1 MALPATSDDA
11 GRRVPGHHPDR
22 RQRLLRATALAA
34 AVGAP
39 VTVLAA
45 VVRSEAGPIVELD
58 RAAIVAATDV
68 GRSDPA
74 LHEALLIWQT
84 AFQAKWVNL
93 VVGLVAVWAWR
104 RHGMRTR
111 ALWAIVT
118 LLVTWNLGLVFKHLV
133 QRARPVVEDAL
144 THAPGWSFPSGHAMN
159 AASAGVILVL
169 LVWPILGRG
178 GRIAITTAVTAAV
191 LLTGVDRVMLG
202 AHYPSDVVAGFALG
216 AAMSAAAYIGYVG
229 LHPAVPPHQ
238 EPHHAHPPIPHTRE
252 AAS

>member
-1 MALPATSDDA
+1 MPVA
-11 GRRVPGHHPDR
+11 
-22 RQRLLRATALAA
+22 ALA
-34 AVGAP
+34 V
-39 VTVLAA
+39 
-45 VVRSEAGPIVELD
+45 VVRSEAGPVVEFD

-74 LHEALLIWQT
+74 LHEALLLWQT

-93 VVGLVAVWAWR
+93 VVGLVCLWAWR
-104 RHGMRTR
+104 RHGLRTR
-111 ALWAIVT
+111 ALWALVT
-118 LLVTWNLGLVFKHLV
+118 LLVTWNLGLVIKHLV
-133 QRARPVVEDAL
+133 QRSRPVVEDAL

-169 LVWPILGRG
+169 LVWPLLGRR

-191 LLTGVDRVMLG
+191 VLTGVDRVMLG

-216 AAMSAAAYIGYVG
+216 AAMSGAAYIGYVG
-229 LHPAVPPHQ
+229 LHPAVPKSTD
-238 EPHHAHPPIPHTRE
+238 PPTPHTPE